1 MTMKTWLEAMDDE
14 CLADEEMRR
23 HMTSGK
29 IEAPKDGYGLNADTP
44 PKANKYLRE
53 VKPGVMIDVYDVLQA
68 WRVDNPALQHLI
80 KKALQAG
87 QRGHK
92 SRDEDLEDIV
102 ASAVRARELG

>member
-1 MTMKTWLEAMDDE
+1 MSMETWLQNRETE
-14 CLADEEMRR
+14 QLV
-23 HMTSGK
+23 GK
-29 IEAPKDGYGLNADTP
+29 VTATKWVDGPVGEFAATP

-68 WRVDNPALQHLI
+68 WRVENPALQHLI

-92 SRDEDLEDIV
+92 SREDDLNDIV
-102 ASAVRARELG
+102 ASALRARELG